1 MDRQDKRYGQYI
13 AILSEELRPAMGCT
27 EPISL
32 AYGAARAREVLGCM
46 PDRVDVA
53 VSGNII
59 KNVKSVIVPNTNGMK
74 GIGAAVA
81 AGIVAG
87 DASLVLEVLSHV
99 TAQEKEQMRVF
110 LETCPIAIRP
120 TEGGPLFDIN
130 LTLYHGEDSV
140 FLRIVDYHTNITLIE
155 RNGERVFEAAADEG
169 EKKSGLTDR
178 SVLDVADI
186 YDFANTVDLDDVRAL
201 LEEQVRCNT
210 AIAQEGLH
218 NDWGAH
224 IGRTLLARRGDDVR
238 VRARAYAAAGSD
250 ARMSG
255 CELPVTICS
264 GSGNQGITAS
274 MPVVVYAEHLGKSRD
289 EMLRALLLSDLLTI
303 HQKTPI
309 GRLSAFCGAV
319 SAGCAAGAAIAYMQ
333 GAGLEG
339 VSATL
344 SNALAIVNGIT
355 CDGAKPSCAAKISAA
370 VDAGLMGYDMYLS
383 GANFCD
389 GDGILG
395 DDVEKTIDNVGR
407 VARLGMRETD
417 REILKIMTE

>member
-1 MDRQDKRYGQYI
+1 M
-13 AILSEELRPAMGCT
+13 
-27 EPISL
+27 
-32 AYGAARAREVLGCM
+32 
-46 PDRVDVA
+46 
-53 VSGNII
+53 
-59 KNVKSVIVPNTNGMK
+59 
-74 GIGAAVA
+74 IGARILGAHFSPDA
-81 AGIVAG
+81 ATISAY
-87 DASLVLEVLSHV
+87 AH
-99 TAQEKEQMRVF
+99 A
-110 LETCPIAIRP
+110 
-120 TEGGPLFDIN
+120 
-130 LTLYHGEDSV
+130 LTL
-140 FLRIVDYHTNITLIE
+140 RQ
-155 RNGERVFEAAADEG
+155 A
-169 EKKSGLTDR
+169 
-178 SVLDVADI
+178 
-186 YDFANTVDLDDVRAL
+186 
-201 LEEQVRCNT
+201 
-210 AIAQEGLH
+210 
-218 NDWGAH
+218 
-224 IGRTLLARRGDDVR
+224 
-238 VRARAYAAAGSD
+238 
-250 ARMSG
+250 
-255 CELPVTICS
+255 PVTICS

-319 SAGCAAGAAIAYMQ
+319 SAGCAAGAAIAYLQ
-333 GAGLEG
+333 GADLDG